1 MPWKSLALQVVRCCS
16 KNSSDRRLTMHD
28 QGLLPPLMS
37 ALHLHGTILKSIFN
51 LERTLCRTGDW
62 VRMIKDYLK
71 THQSWFWKEYR
82 CRWSGRCSKYSGD
95 GISRTRMI
103 KNCWD
108 RCVLAALPWTR
119 DNMFVVSTYLKKSPT
134 PLGSHMTN
142 VFTVV
147 FWSSHDSSQHK
158 SSHHVSGNH
167 QLYWCASRL
176 PFKVCS
182 ILNFINTF
190 FSLFYAL

>member
-1 MPWKSLALQVVRCCS
+1 MIKDCCHHWCLLS
-16 KNSSDRRLTMHD
+16 ARYHTKINLKFGRSVMKDRILGTHD
-28 QGLLPPLMS
+28 QGLLPVPPL
-37 ALHLHGTILKSIFN
+37 
-51 LERTLCRTGDW
+51 
-62 VRMIKDYLK
+62 VPYLK
-71 THQSWFWKEYR
+71 THQSWIWKEYR